1 MSHHIQVSSHLM
13 SSREISLKI
22 LKRAKQFGMTLVY
35 YSYEVHTN
43 SIGTLQITSL
53 LCLKKGVQDGLS
65 GNESIEFS
73 LPDLNT

>member
-1 MSHHIQVSSHLM
+1 
-13 SSREISLKI
+13 
-22 LKRAKQFGMTLVY
+22 MTLVY